1 MNNLD
6 HISINFNHSQVII
19 LNICL
24 GILMF
29 GVALDLRLSDFSYIL
44 KNPKPVF
51 AGLFSQWV
59 LLPLISI
66 ALIWIIRPEY
76 SLAMGMLLIASCP
89 GGNVSNYAVHL
100 SGANAALSV
109 ILTTISTLFCVVSTP
124 LIFSFTATLLPVA
137 TENSIDFEISFIGMA
152 LTIGQLIIIPLI
164 LGQLFIKFFPKT
176 TQSIKKP
183 VRMLS
188 LLIFI
193 GFVIFAITGNLENLK
208 KYVGHVFYIVLIH
221 NGLALFMG
229 FFWSKNLMKLPLKDA
244 QAISIETGIQNSGL
258 ALILIFNFF
267 GGKGGM
273 ALIAAW
279 WSIWHLLSASSLAF
293 FWSRNRN

>member
-1 MNNLD
+1 
-6 HISINFNHSQVII
+6 
-19 LNICL
+19 
-24 GILMF
+24 
-29 GVALDLRLSDFSYIL
+29 
-44 KNPKPVF
+44 
-51 AGLFSQWV
+51 
-59 LLPLISI
+59 
-66 ALIWIIRPEY
+66 
-76 SLAMGMLLIASCP
+76 
-89 GGNVSNYAVHL
+89 
-100 SGANAALSV
+100 
-109 ILTTISTLFCVVSTP
+109 
-124 LIFSFTATLLPVA
+124 
-137 TENSIDFEISFIGMA
+137 
-152 LTIGQLIIIPLI
+152 
-164 LGQLFIKFFPKT
+164 
-176 TQSIKKP
+176 
-183 VRMLS
+183 MLS